1 MATRGRPQTISD
13 DELLDAAKAVF
24 LEQAVGATTA
34 AIARKARV
42 AESVIFHRYK
52 TKEALFCAVLDREAR
67 VPPVLEDL
75 AARAGKGEIADTLF
89 DASMGVIE
97 AARAMMPFFMVASM
111 LGRAPRWKLEGLR
124 ERMRRPTPAH
134 LRAVQLMAGFF
145 NAEAERGRLRK
156 VSSESLARIYLGT
169 LMQHVIQQYWWG
181 GPEVVPQVASSDY
194 VRSLVDV
201 LLHGLVPRGPS
212 PATRE

>member
-13 DELLDAAKAVF
+13 DELLDAARAVF

-67 VPPVLEDL
+67 VPAVLEDL
-75 AARAGKGEIADTLF
+75 AARAGKGDIADTLF

-111 LGRAPRWKLEGLR
+111 LGRASRWKLDGLR
-124 ERMRRPTPAH
+124 ERMRKPTPAH

-169 LMQHVIQQYWWG
+169 LMQHVIQQYWWS
-181 GPEVVPQVASSDY
+181 GPEVPPLVSSDY
-194 VRSLVDV
+194 VRALIDV

-212 PATRE
+212 PSARE

>member
-52 TKEALFCAVLDREAR
+52 SKEALFCAWDDGEAR

-75 AARAGKGEIADTLF
+75 AARVGKGEIADTLF
-89 DASMGVIE
+89 DASMGIE

-111 LGRAPRWKLEGLR
+111 LGRASRWKLDGLR
-124 ERMRRPTPAH
+124 ERMRKPTPAH
-134 LRAVQLMAGFF
+134 LRAIQLMAGFF
-145 NAEAERGRLRK
+145 SAEAERGRLRK
-156 VSSESLARIYLGT
+156 VSPSNRWPASISAR
-169 LMQHVIQQYWWG
+169 
-181 GPEVVPQVASSDY
+181 
-194 VRSLVDV
+194 
-201 LLHGLVPRGPS
+201 
-212 PATRE
+212 